1 MLDRCNETLLLSEGD
16 NGYLI
21 ANDDGQQDIYC
32 GVTIKTEA
40 DGNLLSMRFLVSNQ
54 LPQYYSLL
62 SNQLFIP

>member
-21 ANDDGQQDIYC
+21 VNDDGQQDIYC

-40 DGNLLSMRFLVSNQ
+40 DGNLLSMRFLVSDH
-54 LPQYYSLL
+54 LPQY
-62 SNQLFIP
+62 